1 MATVESLTRRL
12 DKLDENRRYYR
23 IEDIILAQ
31 PMAGESL
38 IQTLQR
44 EHPGKDFDPAM
55 VASCLKHDSP

>member
-1 MATVESLTRRL
+1 MASVESLTRRL

-23 IEDIILAQ
+23 IEDFILAQ

-38 IQTLQR
+38 IETLQR

-55 VASCLKHDSP
+55 VASCLKQDS